1 MENVV
6 SELGRI
12 STILGTSTKACM
24 SKNLVSTERFS
35 NDISREV
42 SSLLKSFETDR
53 NIQRNFNSQ
62 LIATISD
69 ASNRIAE
76 GTRAMESFSNV
87 FSSEAS
93 SLLNSF
99 ENDRNIQ
106 KNLSR
111 QLITSINNASN
122 KLAKGTEYHYFTVKQ
137 GFRRLFKICF
147 GNSETIY
154 KLTLLLQI

>member
-1 MENVV
+1 MYIIYKCTLIENVV

-12 STILGTSTKACM
+12 ATMLGTSTKDCM
-24 SKNLVSTERFS
+24 AKNVVSTERFS

-53 NIQRNFNSQ
+53 NIQRNFNFQ
-62 LIATISD
+62 LISSINN
-69 ASNRIAE
+69 ASNRIVE
-76 GTRAMESFSNV
+76 GTQAIESFSNV

-93 SLLNSF
+93 GLLNSF

-111 QLITSINNASN
+111 QLVSSINNASN
-122 KLAKGTEYHYFTVKQ
+122 KLAKGTESY
-137 GFRRLFKICF
+137 
-147 GNSETIY
+147 
-154 KLTLLLQI
+154 

>member
-1 MENVV
+1 MARNV
-6 SELGRI
+6 
-12 STILGTSTKACM
+12 
-24 SKNLVSTERFS
+24 VSTERFS

-42 SSLLKSFETDR
+42 SNLLKSFETDR

-62 LIATISD
+62 LIASINS

-76 GTRAMESFSNV
+76 GTQAIQSFSNV

-93 SLLNSF
+93 GLLNSF

-122 KLAKGTEYHYFTVKQ
+122 KLAKGTESYYFIAK
-137 GFRRLFKICF
+137 FL
-147 GNSETIY
+147 N
-154 KLTLLLQI
+154 

>member
-1 MENVV
+1 MAKNV
-6 SELGRI
+6 
-12 STILGTSTKACM
+12 
-24 SKNLVSTERFS
+24 VSTERFS

-62 LIATISD
+62 LIASINN

-76 GTRAMESFSNV
+76 GTGAIESFSNV

-93 SLLNSF
+93 GLLNSL

-106 KNLSR
+106 KNLNR
-111 QLITSINNASN
+111 QLISSINNASN
-122 KLAKGTEYHYFTVKQ
+122 KLAKGTESYYFIVKFQ
-137 GFRRLFKICF
+137 H
-147 GNSETIY
+147 
-154 KLTLLLQI
+154 

>member
-1 MENVV
+1 
-6 SELGRI
+6 
-12 STILGTSTKACM
+12 M

-53 NIQRNFNSQ
+53 NIQRNFNFQ
-62 LIATISD
+62 LIASINN

-76 GTRAMESFSNV
+76 GTRAIESFSSV

-93 SLLNSF
+93 GLLNSF

-111 QLITSINNASN
+111 QLISSINNASN
-122 KLAKGTEYHYFTVKQ
+122 KLAKGEESYYFTINFQ
-137 GFRRLFKICF
+137 
-147 GNSETIY
+147 N
-154 KLTLLLQI
+154 